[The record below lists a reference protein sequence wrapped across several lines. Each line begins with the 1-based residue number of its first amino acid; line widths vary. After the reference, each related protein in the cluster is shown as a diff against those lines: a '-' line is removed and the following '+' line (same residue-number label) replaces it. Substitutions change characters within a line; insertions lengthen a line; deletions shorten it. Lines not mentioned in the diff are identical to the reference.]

1 MSLSIKW
8 KFSTLKID
16 FATEKFWQWWMM
28 NFFLVANILIANI
41 SSNSVIVITFYQQPG
56 QFSQVGTWSRSGK
69 EIHVALNITDGLPTE
84 TLRLKNSSPLIVKT
98 RLVSCYGVLKA
109 TTLMLGQVMWGSHF
123 VLKYLQFDCFVLWHS
138 RQKLIS
144 HEPNSVCWLPNAM
157 ILKKTEIFS
166 TRFMLL
172 IRSIEKTWKGLWF

>member
-1 MSLSIKW
+1 MNVKTKTCSHHILSLE
-8 KFSTLKID
+8 FSC
-16 FATEKFWQWWMM
+16 TELEIQWT
-28 NFFLVANILIANI
+28 ICRYIALWVSWRKNKCF
-41 SSNSVIVITFYQQPG
+41 SKRFTCNSTIVNSFYQQPG

-123 VLKYLQFDCFVLWHS
+123 VLKYVQLDCFVLWYS

-144 HEPNSVCWLPNAM
+144 HEPNSVCWLPNCRK
-157 ILKKTEIFS
+157 ILIVVGPY
-166 TRFMLL
+166 LA
-172 IRSIEKTWKGLWF
+172 I